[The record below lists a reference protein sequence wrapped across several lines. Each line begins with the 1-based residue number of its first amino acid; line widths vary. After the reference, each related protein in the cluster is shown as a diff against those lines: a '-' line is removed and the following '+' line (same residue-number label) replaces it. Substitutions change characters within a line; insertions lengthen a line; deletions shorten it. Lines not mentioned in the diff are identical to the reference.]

1 MLTIDRLLPHDRER
15 ATLVGRV
22 WDPAERGPALV
33 VVAGDEAVDVTDLGP
48 TCSTLLARHTAA
60 TLRTAAAEPERRRWS
75 LAALIEAFGDERDP
89 DVARLL
95 SPVDLQVL
103 KAAGVTFVESMVERV
118 IEERAQGDLQ
128 RAEAIRA
135 QLAEAIGGAI
145 AEVKPGS
152 EAAERVKRI
161 LVEEGLW
168 SQYLEVGIGP
178 DPEIFTKAP
187 VLSSVGVGAT
197 IGVLSRSAWNN
208 PEPEVALVARADG
221 APVGAMLANDV
232 NLRDFEGRSALLLTE
247 AKDNNASCALG
258 PFVRLFDETFTIDDV
273 RGLDVHLT
281 VEGPEGFR
289 MDGVS
294 SMRNISRDPL
304 ELIGHAWGAHHRYP
318 DGFVLLTGTLF
329 APTQDRLGPGQ
340 GFTHVVGDVVRISA
354 DLLGCLVNVVD
365 HAETAPPWTFGIWDL
380 VESLHRRSLLPVA
393 TA

>member
-1 MLTIDRLLPHDRER
+1 MLTMDRLLPHDRER

-33 VVAGDEAVDVTDLGP
+33 VVAGDDAVDITDLGP
-48 TCSTLLARHTAA
+48 TCSKLLERHTAA
-60 TLRTAAAEPERRRWS
+60 ELRAAAAETGRRRWS
-75 LAALIEAFGDERDP
+75 LTTLIEAFGDERDP

-128 RAEAIRA
+128 RAEEIRG

-145 AEVKPGS
+145 AQVKPGS
-152 EAAERVKRI
+152 EAAEKVKQI
-161 LVEEGLW
+161 LVSEGLW

-221 APVGAMLANDV
+221 TPVGAMLGNDV

-258 PFVRLFDETFTIDDV
+258 PFIRLFDDAFTMDDV
-273 RGLDVHLT
+273 RALDVHLS

-294 SMRNISRDPL
+294 SMSNISRDPL
-304 ELIGHAWGAHHRYP
+304 ELIGHTRGAHHHYP

-329 APTQDRLGPGQ
+329 APTQDRHGPGQ

-354 DLLGCLVNVVD
+354 GRLGELVNVVD

-380 VESLHRRSLLPVA
+380 VESLHRRSLLA
-393 TA
+393 AR

>member
-1 MLTIDRLLPHDRER
+1 MLTMDRLLPNDRER

-22 WDPAERGPALV
+22 WDPAERGPVLV
-33 VVAGDEAVDVTDLGP
+33 VVAGDDAVDVTDLGP
-48 TCSTLLARHTAA
+48 TCSLLLERQTAA
-60 TLRTAAAEPERRRWS
+60 DLRAAAADPARRRWS
-75 LAALIEAFGDERDP
+75 LATLIEAFGDERDP
-89 DVARLL
+89 AVARLL

-128 RAEAIRA
+128 RAEEIRG
-135 QLAEAIGGAI
+135 QLADAIGGAI
-145 AEVKPGS
+145 AAVKPGS
-152 EAAERVKRI
+152 EAAEKVKQI
-161 LVEEGLW
+161 LVAEGLW

-221 APVGAMLANDV
+221 TPVGAMLGNDV

-258 PFVRLFDETFTIDDV
+258 PFIRLFDDAFSIDDV
-273 RGLDVHLT
+273 RTLDVHLT

-294 SMRNISRDPL
+294 SMSNISRDPL
-304 ELIGHAWGAHHRYP
+304 ELIGHTRGAHHHYP

-329 APTQDRLGPGQ
+329 APTQDRHGPGQ

-354 DLLGCLVNVVD
+354 DRLGELVNVVD

-380 VESLHRRSLLPVA
+380 VESLHRRSLLA
-393 TA
+393 AG